1 MGKKCLTATAIKG
14 IFKQNATRPGIYDL
28 QPVSS
33 TIFPF
38 TYFSLTFPRSEFLI
52 QNRAVYVAESHRN
65 GEKVLFTGLRQT
77 IARGIYSGNMP
88 NPKTQK
94 RSLLLFEENKPQKIF
109 IVYVFPNHNPT
120 KIQPI
125 INELLGIKQTS

>member
-1 MGKKCLTATAIKG
+1 MRKCLTATATKG
-14 IFKQNATRPGIYDL
+14 VFKQNAIHPEIFDL
-28 QPVSS
+28 Q
-33 TIFPF
+33 TDEGNNFPF
-38 TYFSLTFPRSEFLI
+38 TYFRLSSPRSEFLI
-52 QNRAVYVAESHRN
+52 KQRAVYVAESHRN
-65 GEKVLFTGLRQT
+65 GLKVLFTGLRQT
-77 IARGIYSGNMP
+77 IARGIYSGNML

-125 INELLGIKQTS
+125 INDLLGIK

>member
-1 MGKKCLTATAIKG
+1 MKKCLTATATKG
-14 IFKQNATRPGIYDL
+14 VFKQNAIHPEIFDL
-28 QPVSS
+28 Q
-33 TIFPF
+33 TDEGNNFPF
-38 TYFSLTFPRSEFLI
+38 TYFRLSSPRSEFLI
-52 QNRAVYVAESHRN
+52 KQRAVYVAESHRN

-77 IARGIYSGNMP
+77 IARGIYSGNML

-125 INELLGIKQTS
+125 INDLLGIK

>member
-1 MGKKCLTATAIKG
+1 MKKCLTATATKG
-14 IFKQNATRPGIYDL
+14 VFKQNAIHPEIFDL
-28 QPVSS
+28 Q
-33 TIFPF
+33 TDEGNNFPF
-38 TYFSLTFPRSEFLI
+38 TYFRLSSPRSEFLI
-52 QNRAVYVAESHRN
+52 KQRAVYVAESHRN

-125 INELLGIKQTS
+125 INEILGIK

>member
-1 MGKKCLTATAIKG
+1 MKKCLTATATKG
-14 IFKQNATRPGIYDL
+14 VFKQNAIHPEIFDL
-28 QPVSS
+28 Q
-33 TIFPF
+33 TDEGNNFPF
-38 TYFSLTFPRSEFLI
+38 TYFRLSSPRSEFLI
-52 QNRAVYVAESHRN
+52 KQRAVYVAESHRN
-65 GEKVLFTGLRQT
+65 GLKVLFTGLRQT
-77 IARGIYSGNMP
+77 IARGIYSGNML

-125 INELLGIKQTS
+125 INDLLGIK

>member
-1 MGKKCLTATAIKG
+1 MKKCLTATATKG
-14 IFKQNATRPGIYDL
+14 VFKQNAIHPEIFDL
-28 QPVSS
+28 Q
-33 TIFPF
+33 TDEGNNFPF
-38 TYFSLTFPRSEFLI
+38 TYFRLSSPRSEFLI
-52 QNRAVYVAESHRN
+52 KQRAVYVAESHRN

-77 IARGIYSGNMP
+77 IARGIYSGNML

-94 RSLLLFEENKPQKIF
+94 RSLLLFEENKPQKTF

-125 INELLGIKQTS
+125 INEVLGIR

>member
-1 MGKKCLTATAIKG
+1 MKKCLTATATKG
-14 IFKQNATRPGIYDL
+14 VFKQNAIHPEIFDL
-28 QPVSS
+28 Q
-33 TIFPF
+33 TDEGNNFPF
-38 TYFSLTFPRSEFLI
+38 TYFRLSSPRSEFLI
-52 QNRAVYVAESHRN
+52 KQRAVYVAESHRN

-125 INELLGIKQTS
+125 INDLLGIK

>member
-1 MGKKCLTATAIKG
+1 MMRKCLTATATKG
-14 IFKQNATRPGIYDL
+14 VFKQNAIHPEIFDL
-28 QPVSS
+28 Q
-33 TIFPF
+33 TDEGNNFPF
-38 TYFSLTFPRSEFLI
+38 TYFRLSSPRSEFLI
-52 QNRAVYVAESHRN
+52 KQRAVYVAESHRN

-77 IARGIYSGNMP
+77 IARGIYSGNML

-125 INELLGIKQTS
+125 INDLLGIK

>member
-1 MGKKCLTATAIKG
+1 MMRKCLTATATKG
-14 IFKQNATRPGIYDL
+14 VFKQNAIHPEIFDL
-28 QPVSS
+28 Q
-33 TIFPF
+33 TDEGNNFPF
-38 TYFSLTFPRSEFLI
+38 TYFRLSSPRSEFLI
-52 QNRAVYVAESHRN
+52 KQRAVYVAESHRN

-77 IARGIYSGNMP
+77 IARGIYSGNML

-94 RSLLLFEENKPQKIF
+94 RSLLLFEENKPQKTF

-125 INELLGIKQTS
+125 INEVLGIR

>member
-1 MGKKCLTATAIKG
+1 MMRKCLTATATKG
-14 IFKQNATRPGIYDL
+14 VFKQNAIHPEIFDL
-28 QPVSS
+28 Q
-33 TIFPF
+33 TDEGNNFPF
-38 TYFSLTFPRSEFLI
+38 TYFRLSSPRSEFLI
-52 QNRAVYVAESHRN
+52 KQRAVYVAESHRN

-125 INELLGIKQTS
+125 INEILGIK